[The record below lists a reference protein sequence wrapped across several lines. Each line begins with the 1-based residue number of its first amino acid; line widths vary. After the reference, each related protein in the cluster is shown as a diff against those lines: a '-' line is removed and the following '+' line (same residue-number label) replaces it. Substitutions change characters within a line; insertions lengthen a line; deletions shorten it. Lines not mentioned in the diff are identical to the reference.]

1 MGVHLKQLLD
11 NTLDMALQSYE
22 VEFHLFPLPKPG
34 QNTGA
39 SFGVVLNATEYRSG
53 TFFGK
58 VNVLKRTR
66 QRRGSAGKAKREGG
80 KSVLPKLVFGRGSTS
95 MEMRVRRFCFN
106 YHVGECSETSDGGAR
121 G

>member
-1 MGVHLKQLLD
+1 LLRAGRQVFLYVIHVGVHLKQLLD

-53 TFFGK
+53 TFFWEGE
-58 VNVLKRTR
+58 RPQTY
-66 QRRGSAGKAKREGG
+66 KAKEGLSWES
-80 KSVLPKLVFGRGSTS
+80 KT
-95 MEMRVRRFCFN
+95 RRW
-106 YHVGECSETSDGGAR
+106 
-121 G
+121 

>member
-80 KSVLPKLVFGRGSTS
+80 KSVLPKLGVWSWQHQHGDACPTLLLQLP
-95 MEMRVRRFCFN
+95 RR
-106 YHVGECSETSDGGAR
+106 R
-121 G
+121 MQ